1 MSDFE
6 GLVAVVTGGAI
17 GIGAATARLLQA
29 RGARVAVLERSTE
42 GAPDGV
48 LAVRCDVTDTP
59 AVDAAVAAVVE
70 RLDGL
75 DVVLDVNVT
84 GIARVTRAASTV
96 S

>member
-1 MSDFE
+1 
-6 GLVAVVTGGAI
+6 
-17 GIGAATARLLQA
+17 
-29 RGARVAVLERSTE
+29 VAVLERSTE

-48 LAVRCDVTDTP
+48 LAGRCDVTDTR

-70 RLDGL
+70 RLNGL

>member
-1 MSDFE
+1 MVCWPS
-6 GLVAVVTGGAI
+6 G
-17 GIGAATARLLQA
+17 
-29 RGARVAVLERSTE
+29 
-42 GAPDGV
+42 
-48 LAVRCDVTDTP
+48 DVTDTP
-59 AVDAAVAAVVE
+59 AAVVE

>member
-1 MSDFE
+1 
-6 GLVAVVTGGAI
+6 
-17 GIGAATARLLQA
+17 LQA

-42 GAPDGV
+42 SAPDGV

-59 AVDAAVAAVVE
+59 GVDAAVAAVVE

-84 GIARVTRAASTV
+84 VIARVTRAASTV